1 MSMKDTRADQ
11 EYSTSFFRFLS
22 TKSQLKLLTAIF
34 FSFAPVALLSMS
46 SFAEQRPWYEIL
58 LFMLSAGLFAVG
70 WAFSFLHNLKFLI
83 LVIPTHVMFLGL
95 VGYLSSHDIIQTRM
109 SIEGMGCI
117 LLIALGY
124 IFFINFINSEGTK
137 SLRLQTEIGL
147 AKQIHSN
154 LVPAIA
160 RTTQQL
166 ELFGKSIPSSE
177 VGGDL
182 LDVFEENGKLGLY
195 IADVSGHGV
204 QAGVLMGM
212 VKSAMRMRLINSSDL
227 GSLLNDLNQVVF
239 QVKRPEMFVTFA
251 CLQFDGSSS
260 AQYTLAGHLPI
271 LHHQSA
277 SGTLHRLDRPHPP
290 LGVLVEQNY
299 DSQTVQFSPGDLF
312 ILLTDG
318 LTEVWDNADQEFGA
332 ERIEALIIENADK
345 PLSQLYRLIIDAVQR
360 HGTQMDD
367 QTLLLARVQ

>member
-1 MSMKDTRADQ
+1 MKEIHAEQ
-11 EYSTSFFRFLS
+11 EYSASFFRFLS
-22 TKSQLKLLTAIF
+22 TKSQIKLFTAVF
-34 FSFAPVALLSMS
+34 FSFAPVALLSIS
-46 SFAEQRPWYEIL
+46 SFVEQRPWYEIL
-58 LFMLSAGLFAVG
+58 LLMVSAGLFAVG
-70 WAFSFLHNLKFLI
+70 WAFSFLRNLRFLI
-83 LVIPTHVMFLGL
+83 FVIPTHVMFLGL
-95 VGYLSSHDIIQTRM
+95 VGYLSSHDIIQIRG
-109 SIEGMGCI
+109 SIEGMGCV

-124 IFFINFINSEGTK
+124 FFFINFINSEGAK

-147 AKQIHSN
+147 ARQIHSN

-182 LDVFEENGKLGLY
+182 LDVFEDHGKLGLY

-212 VKSAMRMRLINSSDL
+212 VKSAMRMRLLNSSDL

-271 LHHQSA
+271 LHYQSA
-277 SGTLHRLDRPHPP
+277 SGTVNRLDRPHPP
-290 LGVLVEQNY
+290 LGVLVEQIY
-299 DSQTVQFSPGDLF
+299 GSQTVQFSSGDLF

-318 LTEVWDNADQEFGA
+318 LTEVWDSADQEFGA
-332 ERIEALIIENADK
+332 ERIEELIIENADK
-345 PLSQLYRLIIDAVQR
+345 PLPQLYKTIIDAVQR